1 MVSRRVSV
9 STGLVLA
16 SAVIFGFGSGTRP
29 AFAVSMD
36 EAPLDF
42 SALQQLEQRAEHADL
57 KDQCFLYTQ
66 VVHGLTELAGRQMS
80 AGLDD
85 QAAMTMMQVDA
96 VAAKVEKASAGDA
109 KRLKNVELMLE
120 HTTRRLADMVR
131 VAGSEQRGVMQA
143 TLKHLDAV
151 HTSVLALVFS
161 R

>member
-1 MVSRRVSV
+1 
-9 STGLVLA
+9 
-16 SAVIFGFGSGTRP
+16 
-29 AFAVSMD
+29 MD
-36 EAPLDF
+36 EAPLDL

-80 AGLDD
+80 EGLDD
-85 QAAMTMMQVDA
+85 QAAATMAQVNE
-96 VAAKVEKASAGDA
+96 VAAKVEKASSQDA

-120 HTTRRLADMVR
+120 HTTHRLSDMAR
-131 VAGSEQRGVMQA
+131 VAGSAQRSVMQA

-151 HTSVLALVFS
+151 HSSVLALVFA

>member
-1 MVSRRVSV
+1 MVGQRLRAGS
-9 STGLVLA
+9 GLVLA
-16 SAVIFGFGSGTRP
+16 CSLMFGAAVRP
-29 AFAVSMD
+29 VFAASMD
-36 EAPLDF
+36 EAPLDL

-80 AGLDD
+80 EGLDD
-85 QAAMTMMQVDA
+85 QAAATMAQVNE
-96 VAAKVEKASAGDA
+96 VAAKVEKASSQDA

-120 HTTRRLADMVR
+120 HTTHRLSDMAR
-131 VAGSEQRGVMQA
+131 VAGSAQRSVMQA

-151 HTSVLALVFS
+151 HSSVLALVFA